1 MLVHEAK
8 REDGGE
14 RSRRRTGVAALDV
27 EVGSLFLQVRHVG
40 GADPLHV
47 APTVSTVTAVA
58 RDRLCAGWHEAN
70 SRDLWRRLVRQRVT
84 TVSGTGSIRPHQA
97 WLQTGICRSFGR
109 RQGVHG
115 VIGSR
120 DTAATAGTWDWS
132 ECGVV

>member
-8 REDGGE
+8 LEDGVGFG

-58 RDRLCAGWHEAN
+58 RDRLCAG
-70 SRDLWRRLVRQRVT
+70 
-84 TVSGTGSIRPHQA
+84 
-97 WLQTGICRSFGR
+97 
-109 RQGVHG
+109 
-115 VIGSR
+115 
-120 DTAATAGTWDWS
+120 
-132 ECGVV
+132 